1 MKFYCCISPAAYH
14 FRGTQQEVR
23 FFLSVGGHVRVF
35 SRSNRAI
42 QLEEKAAQDEIWKN
56 NFQRENNEELTKAP
70 REFILLFPFSP
81 LVTAAEEA
89 GTEMTLP
96 SQVISLIHLWGKLDK
111 IKENFPRTQ
120 PLTLVSPSTSAK
132 QVLHAEGCPAW

>member
-1 MKFYCCISPAAYH
+1 M
-14 FRGTQQEVR
+14 
-23 FFLSVGGHVRVF
+23 GGHVRVF

-70 REFILLFPFSP
+70 REFILLFLFSP